1 MLSGY
6 AGKIAWI
13 DLTEGTIRIED
24 SEEDLARKYLE
35 GKSLG
40 AYLPYKHFKPRI
52 DPFDPVI
59 LIFMTGPLTYV
70 IWGRSLL
77 YRFHLSI
84 T

>member
-1 MLSGY
+1 M
-6 AGKIAWI
+6 

-59 LIFMTGPLTYV
+59 LIF
-70 IWGRSLL
+70 
-77 YRFHLSI
+77 
-84 T
+84 